1 MLKKIFKLN
10 IVNEG
15 FRREISLEQIYINT
29 DNIISIS
36 DYSGASKFLES
47 EKSEFHNCSFSLIK
61 YASGNES
68 ETLIV
73 KGKASDIIKE
83 FTTEKKLLNG

>member
-1 MLKKIFKLN
+1 MLKKVFKLN
-10 IVNEG
+10 IINEG
-15 FRREISLEQIYINT
+15 FRREISLQQIYINI

-47 EKSEFHNCSFSLIK
+47 EKSEFYNCSFSLIK
-61 YASGNES
+61 YTHGTEA

-73 KGKASDIIKE
+73 KGKASDIIQE
-83 FTTEKKLLNG
+83 FATEKKLLNG